1 MSSSDSYAPSEGA
14 DEVQPEERPQRPD
27 AQDPDETP
35 GETHQPDP
43 RDTPAVPD
51 EVEDP
56 EAD

>member
-1 MSSSDSYAPSEGA
+1 MSARDGFAASER
-14 DEVQPEERPQRPD
+14 DEETQPGERPQRPD
-27 AQDPDETP
+27 AQDPEETP

-43 RDTPAVPD
+43 RDIPAVPD